1 MEQAMKV
8 YVKPGCPW
16 CTEVVGHLRAEG
28 YDFQTVNVMADPEA
42 YAEMRRLT
50 GQSKAPTVTAG
61 DLVLA
66 DCGVEELREF
76 LERHDIQP

>member
-1 MEQAMKV
+1 MERTLKV

-28 YDFQTVNVMADPEA
+28 YDLRLVDVLADPEA

-50 GQSKAPTVTAG
+50 GQSKAPTVVSG
-61 DLVLA
+61 ELVLA

-76 LERHDIQP
+76 LERNDIQP